1 MKKRQSTLLIVAL
14 AAIALAAAGCSKT
27 ATNTSNA
34 NTSTN
39 TSNTKTTNTSTSN
52 TTTTPTSTSGSP
64 TAVITS
70 AFDASKKKDVAGFKK
85 SISSADLK
93 ELDEMVK
100 RSGGSADEFLK
111 EMMADPETTMPASLE
126 TRNEKIDGD
135 KATVEYK
142 AKDGTWKTAHFIKE
156 GGEWKMKM
164 GGPSPEQST
173 DKNSSETDE
182 HGGSDH

>member
-1 MKKRQSTLLIVAL
+1 MKKRQSTLLVAAL
-14 AAIALAAAGCSKT
+14 VAIALASAACSKT

-39 TSNTKTTNTSTSN
+39 TNTSRTTNANT

-85 SISSADLK
+85 HVSSVDLK

-100 RSGGSADEFLK
+100 KSGGSADDFLK
-111 EMMADPETTMPASLE
+111 EMMADPETTMPANLE

-142 AKDGTWKTAHFIKE
+142 SKAGEWKTAHFVKE

-164 GGPSPEQST
+164 GDP
-173 DKNSSETDE
+173 SSERPAANENSDETDD
-182 HGGSDH
+182 HGGSNH

>member
-1 MKKRQSTLLIVAL
+1 MKKRQSTLLVAAL
-14 AAIALAAAGCSKT
+14 AAIALASAACSKT
-27 ATNTSNA
+27 ATNTNNA

-39 TSNTKTTNTSTSN
+39 TSNTRTTSTNT
-52 TTTTPTSTSGSP
+52 TTTTPTSSSASP

-85 SISSADLK
+85 SFSSADLK

-100 RSGGSADEFLK
+100 KSGSSADEFLK
-111 EMMADPETTMPASLE
+111 ERMADPETTMPASLE

-142 AKDGTWKTAHFIKE
+142 GKDGTWKTAHFVKE

-164 GGPSPEQST
+164 GSPSAEQPA
-173 DKNSSETDE
+173 DNKNSDDDE
-182 HGGSDH
+182 HGGSEH